1 MSDFPHDI
9 MATASWVAAHRLD
22 LSKEAGQ
29 QIVRLIAHSLNDERT
44 KSAARIAALEAEN
57 AELREDAKGWMD
69 AAFLSDNEAYSSV
82 PLETLR
88 EENTRLRKAL
98 EPFAL
103 ISMEGLVA
111 DDVYTTVTMCSEYF
125 HTAAKTYREAKP

>member
-29 QIVRLIAHSLNDERT
+29 QIVSLIAHSLNDERT

-57 AELREDAKGWMD
+57 E
-69 AAFLSDNEAYSSV
+69 
-82 PLETLR
+82 
-88 EENTRLRKAL
+88 RLRSQLARIEDGDAGLFPDAEKFRTWARAVARDAL
-98 EPFAL
+98 
-103 ISMEGLVA
+103 
-111 DDVYTTVTMCSEYF
+111 
-125 HTAAKTYREAKP
+125 EAKP

>member
-44 KSAARIAALEAEN
+44 KSAARIAALEQRTTDFGRL
-57 AELREDAKGWMD
+57 LRA
-69 AAFLSDNEAYSSV
+69 V
-82 PLETLR
+82 
-88 EENTRLRKAL
+88 
-98 EPFAL
+98 
-103 ISMEGLVA
+103 
-111 DDVYTTVTMCSEYF
+111 
-125 HTAAKTYREAKP
+125 KPTSLDFI